1 MVDGTMEASLHGEL
15 KEKEKQAFSTPAI
28 SLLSLYNTQCRASH
42 GHFSFC
48 SSHHCGLRINHT
60 HLTRAS
66 SHSARNMVPC
76 TSRITLCSFFASCSR
91 DISALLCTLILCAAT
106 VILTLPAWP
115 VSIVILPLRG
125 CRDERATAKTEA
137 RGGGAQSYDLLLPVI
152 LYAFVFSYVLFQ
164 KLSC

>member
-66 SHSARNMVPC
+66 SHSARNVVLC
-76 TSRITLCSFFASCSR
+76 TSRITLLLCKLQQGHIRSPVRINPLCSNCNSYPPSTACQYSH
-91 DISALLCTLILCAAT
+91 SAL
-106 VILTLPAWP
+106 
-115 VSIVILPLRG
+115 
-125 CRDERATAKTEA
+125 ERLQ
-137 RGGGAQSYDLLLPVI
+137 R
-152 LYAFVFSYVLFQ
+152 
-164 KLSC
+164 